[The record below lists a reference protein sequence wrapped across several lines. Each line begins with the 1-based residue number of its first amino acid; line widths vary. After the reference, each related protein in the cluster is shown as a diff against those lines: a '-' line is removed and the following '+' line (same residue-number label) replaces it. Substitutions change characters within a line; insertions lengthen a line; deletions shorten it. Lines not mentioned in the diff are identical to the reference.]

1 MKQQNRT
8 WLLYQLSQMCH
19 MVRIVRKSSIR
30 IGTVSTLVCLLLTS
44 CGGTASSPDT
54 VALKSDTN
62 QDLSCSYFYFLWGTH
77 AEYERR
83 YLEALDAYEKALIC
97 DPGADYIKHKLPLLY
112 IKKGEPDQAIALL
125 EKAIE
130 ADSQDTASRALIARL
145 LVQQKMF
152 SRAIDQYEQI
162 LDYDA
167 DNQQT
172 LLSLGVLLSQTGETK
187 RARDY
192 LRKLVR
198 LNPESYFGHLALARI
213 SESNQET
220 ETLYMQALD
229 LNFSIDLCYEI
240 ARFHLEQEQYEPA
253 IELLRRILDQDPSQ
267 EQARL
272 TVVQALLALDQ
283 EEAAIAELSLMPAYR
298 NSPVQLSL
306 VLSKLYL
313 RLDDQQQAIDHL
325 LAILTRE
332 NNPEAL
338 YLLGMIYS
346 DTERFSEAL
355 DVLKKIGPEQ
365 DEFED
370 AVFLR
375 AKILHQL
382 ERTDTALAMLGSYL
396 ADETTSRPMLY
407 LITASLYQDIDDD
420 RAATEI
426 LARSYQKYPDNERI
440 LFDYGLQLERTG
452 QLDKAVSIME
462 ELLLIKP
469 DHAEALNFIGYSW
482 ADAGTNLELALD
494 YIERAIALKPD
505 NGYIQD
511 SLGWVHF
518 RLGNL
523 EQAKR
528 ELLAALKLLPE
539 DPHIHDHLGDVYRA
553 LGDTRKA
560 RASYRKALDLFKDAQ
575 KKSAVQKKLDGFT
588 N

>member
-1 MKQQNRT
+1 MKQQSTTRRLIQRNPT
-8 WLLYQLSQMCH
+8 AQLSGINKMQVC
-19 MVRIVRKSSIR
+19 IISA
-30 IGTVSTLVCLLLTS
+30 LVCLLLASCAGTS
-44 CGGTASSPDT
+44 SSPPPPTLNND
-54 VALKSDTN
+54 VN

-83 YLEALDAYEKALIC
+83 YSEALDAYEKALVC
-97 DPGADYIKHKLPLLY
+97 DPAADYIKHKLPLLY
-112 IKKGEPDQAIALL
+112 IKKGDTEQAIALL
-125 EKAIE
+125 EEAIE
-130 ADSQDTASRALIARL
+130 VDPQDTASRALLARL
-145 LVQQKMF
+145 LVQQKMVP
-152 SRAIDQYEQI
+152 RAIDQYERI
-162 LDYDA
+162 LEYDG
-167 DNQQT
+167 DDQQT

-192 LRKLVR
+192 LRKLVQ

-213 SESNQET
+213 SENHEET
-220 ETLYMQALD
+220 EALYMQALD

-240 ARFHLEQEQYEPA
+240 ARFYLEQEQYEPA
-253 IELLRRILDQDPSQ
+253 IDLLRRVLDQDPSQ

-313 RLDDQQQAIDHL
+313 RLDNQQQAIDNL
-325 LAILTRE
+325 LAILSRE
-332 NNPEAL
+332 NNSEAL

-346 DTERFSEAL
+346 DREQFTEAL
-355 DVLKKIGPEQ
+355 DVLEQISPEQ

-370 AVFLR
+370 GVFLR
-375 AKILHQL
+375 AKILHQSG
-382 ERTDTALAMLGSYL
+382 RTDTALAMLGNYL
-396 ADETTSRPMLY
+396 ADEATSRPMLY
-407 LITASLYQDIDDD
+407 IIAASLYQDIDDD
-420 RAATEI
+420 MTATEM
-426 LARSYQKYPDNERI
+426 LARSYQKYPDNERV
-440 LFDYGLQLERTG
+440 LFEYGLQLERTG
-452 QLDKAVSIME
+452 QIDKAVSIME

-482 ADAGTNLELALD
+482 ADAGRNLELALD
-494 YIERAIALKPD
+494 YIERAIELKPG

-523 EQAKR
+523 ERAKS

-553 LGDTRKA
+553 LGDTAKA
-560 RASYRKALDLFKDAQ
+560 SASYRKALELFDDEQ
-575 KKSAVQKKLDGFT
+575 KKSQVQIKLDGLS